1 MFAFGIS
8 FVVIGLFW
16 MGHHS
21 LCRYIAAFD
30 RALIGINLLFLGI
43 IAFLPYP
50 TGLLSGTNGRL
61 AWAATVFYAACIAA
75 AGLAELAIWRYAI
88 GKDLLRPEAPPM
100 LRREVSLRLLVAPV
114 VFLLSIPM
122 AFYSPNLATYCWLVI
137 LAANGLLSRWRPE
150 GGSAKPAE
158 GLSGRVSGPMA
169 PAPGSVARGRMP
181 VRRRPGRRAGCLSHG
196 TKHPGLRP
204 SPDRPGRSQTRLGP
218 AMTPRPAGP
227 GRPARTRI

>member
-1 MFAFGIS
+1 MTSDNELSEPPAEPASSRWSTLSRAGHLEYDRVLFFSDAIFAIAITLLVLEIRVPGHDNNPGAEISAALPHMFAFGIS

-61 AWAATVFYAACIAA
+61 AWPATVFYAACIAA

-88 GKDLLRPEAPPM
+88 GKDLLKPEATPM

-114 VFLLSIPM
+114 VFLLSIPV

-137 LAANGLLSRWRPE
+137 LAANGLLSRW
-150 GGSAKPAE
+150 AK
-158 GLSGRVSGPMA
+158 G
-169 PAPGSVARGRMP
+169 VAQ
-181 VRRRPGRRAGCLSHG
+181 AS
-196 TKHPGLRP
+196 
-204 SPDRPGRSQTRLGP
+204 
-218 AMTPRPAGP
+218 
-227 GRPARTRI
+227 